1 MNYAL
6 HLIVYFD
13 IFLIVALSL
22 NLIVGY
28 AGLLTLAHAGFFS
41 IGGYAYAVLNVA
53 QQWSFVPAA
62 LAGMI
67 VSAALSVPVS
77 LCSWRL
83 KGDFFVL
90 ATLAVQAMLFS
101 ALSNWTDVGAPLG
114 SLSNVTNGPFGISGI
129 GKPALFGYQIATPLA
144 MAIFS
149 SVVAA
154 VCALSIW
161 RLTNSPWGTVL
172 RAMRDDELA
181 ARGLG
186 KNTRLLK
193 MQVFAISSGFVAIA
207 GAIYASHIR
216 YIDPSSASLD
226 ESILMLSMVVVGGI
240 GNFRGPVVGAA
251 LLILLP
257 ELLRAIALPDT
268 VAANLRMLIYG
279 VMLILMMMF
288 RPQGIAGEY
297 RVQ

>member
-28 AGLLTLAHAGFFS
+28 AGLLTLAHAGYFAV
-41 IGGYAYAVLNVA
+41 GAYAYALLSVT
-53 QQWSFVPAA
+53 QQWGFVPAA

-67 VSAALSVPVS
+67 VAAILSLAVS

-90 ATLAVQAMLFS
+90 ATLAVQALLFS
-101 ALSNWTDVGAPLG
+101 AMYNWTSVEAPLG
-114 SLSNVTNGPFGISGI
+114 SLYNVTNGPFGITGI
-129 GKPALFGYQIATPLA
+129 SRPILFGYQIATPIA
-144 MAIFS
+144 MAAFS
-149 SVVAA
+149 SVVASA
-154 VCALSIW
+154 CSLAIW
-161 RLTNSPWGTVL
+161 RLTSSPWGTVL
-172 RAMRDDELA
+172 IAMRDDELA

-193 MQVFAISSGFVAIA
+193 VQVFAISSAFVAIA
-207 GAIYASHIR
+207 GAIYASHVR
-216 YIDPSSASLD
+216 YLDPTSASLD

-257 ELLRAIALPDT
+257 EVLRAISLPDSI
-268 VAANLRMLIYG
+268 AANLRMLIYG
-279 VMLILMMMF
+279 LMLILMMLF

>member
-6 HLIVYFD
+6 HLLIYFD

-28 AGLLTLAHAGFFS
+28 AGLLTLAHAGYFA
-41 IGGYAYAVLNVA
+41 IGTYAYALLTVT
-53 QQWSFVPAA
+53 QQWGFVPAA
-62 LAGMI
+62 VVGMV
-67 VSAALSVPVS
+67 VSATLSMAVS

-90 ATLAVQAMLFS
+90 ATLAVQALMFS
-101 ALSNWTDVGAPLG
+101 AMHNWTSVNAPLG
-114 SLSNVTNGPFGISGI
+114 SLLNLTNGTFGITGI
-129 GKPALFGYQIATPLA
+129 SKPRVFGYQVSTPIEMDVFATA
-144 MAIFS
+144 VAGIFS
-149 SVVAA
+149 MV
-154 VCALSIW
+154 IW

-172 RAMRDDELA
+172 IAMRDDELA

-193 MQVFAISSGFVAIA
+193 VQVFAISSAFVAIG
-207 GAIYASHIR
+207 GALYAAHVR
-216 YIDPSSASLD
+216 YVDPTLATLD

-240 GNFRGPVVGAA
+240 GNFRGPVFGAGV
-251 LLILLP
+251 LILLP
-257 ELLRAIALPDT
+257 ELLRAVSLPDSI
-268 VAANLRMLIYG
+268 AANLRQMIYG
-279 VMLILMMMF
+279 VMLILMMLF